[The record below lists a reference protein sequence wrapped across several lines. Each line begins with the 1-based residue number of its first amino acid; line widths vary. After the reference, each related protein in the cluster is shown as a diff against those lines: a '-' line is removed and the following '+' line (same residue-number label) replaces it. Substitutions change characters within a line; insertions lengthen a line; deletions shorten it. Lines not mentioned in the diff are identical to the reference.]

1 MLEGS
6 GMLAANIRAETRSD
20 SGGKEQPPPTSPC
33 PITAT
38 GFARAKDGAEVP
50 GIHQPQACR

>member
-6 GMLAANIRAETRSD
+6 GMLAANIRAETRCD
-20 SGGKEQPPPTSPC
+20 SRGKEQPPPTSPC

-38 GFARAKDGAEVP
+38 GFARAKHGAELP

>member
-6 GMLAANIRAETRSD
+6 GMLAANIRAETRCD

-38 GFARAKDGAEVP
+38 GFA
-50 GIHQPQACR
+50 